1 MIFINRNRQSLG
13 QFTEQEVADGLKS
26 GQFLPDDL
34 AWKETMESWQPLSTF
49 TDLPAASASVP
60 PLVVSEPAG
69 EQAPAV
75 EPAWERGAGGLSFG
89 AAFESVKE
97 ILSKPGPVFRGM
109 PTGGGYG
116 KPLKFYVLV
125 GWITGAIAIIY
136 QACASAINPEMF
148 VGPEAKNVPMPALI
162 GIFVGF
168 AIILPVFLII
178 GSFVSAGVMHL
189 ALMVVGGAKKPFE
202 ATYRALAYA
211 SGAASVAQLLPI
223 CGSYLYT
230 IVSLVYSVIALKEA
244 HRTEVWRPIVA
255 IILVIVFCCGIGVA
269 LFAMAVGAVAALGHV
284 PVK

>member
-1 MIFINRNRQSLG
+1 MAMIFINRNRQSLG

-34 AWKETMESWQPLSTF
+34 AWKETMESWKPLSTF
-49 TDLPAASASVP
+49 TDLPPASANVP
-60 PLVVSEPAG
+60 PQLVSEPKNEEAT
-69 EQAPAV
+69 AV
-75 EPAWERGAGGLSFG
+75 EPAWERGEGGIG
-89 AAFESVKE
+89 TAYASVKE
-97 ILSKPGPVFRGM
+97 ILSRPVQVFRAM
-109 PTGGGYG
+109 PTEGGFGR
-116 KPLKFYVLV
+116 PLKFYVLV
-125 GWITGAIAIIY
+125 GWITGAVAIVY

-148 VGPEAKNVPMPALI
+148 LGPEAKNVPMPALV

-178 GSFVSAGVMHL
+178 GSFVSSGVMHL
-189 ALMVVGGAKKPFE
+189 ALMVVGGAKKPYE

-230 IVSLVYSVIALKEA
+230 LVSLVYSVIALKEA

-255 IILVIVFCCGIGVA
+255 IILVIVFCCGIGIA
-269 LFAMAVGAVAALGHV
+269 LFAMAMGAVAALGHV